1 MQTHAHIY
9 FFLRV
14 SSLIYVIYF
23 RLGLDAKILA
33 NVVNSSTGRCWSSDL
48 YNPVP
53 GILPNVPS
61 SKNYEVIE
69 CRMLLRDLVFSLHCR
84 FIEAEFENRRNYNI
98 AKFSIIKL
106 IAHII
111 YSEKSNGLFIS
122 H

>member
-1 MQTHAHIY
+1 M
-9 FFLRV
+9 
-14 SSLIYVIYF
+14 YVIYF

-69 CRMLLRDLVFSLHCR
+69 CRMFLRDPAFFLCCR
-84 FIEAEFENRRNYNI
+84 FIEAEFKNLRN
-98 AKFSIIKL
+98 
-106 IAHII
+106 
-111 YSEKSNGLFIS
+111 
-122 H
+122 